1 MSQQPKVKRI
11 TSYPPS
17 YWSIKAPPEGI
28 QVNPADEYL
37 NYKVT
42 NVQKDNVWTFVSVL
56 NELSTKA
63 GALIIFRIRVNSI
76 RNTNEVK
83 LSLSPYGQATPKA
96 PVGVILRY
104 TPNTPDKF
112 NYQWY
117 DNSNSFRQ
125 LSASNIRADGAWHT
139 ITLGLTPQSV
149 TLLENGSH
157 KFNWEVVV
165 PDTVNPTFDMNILSK
180 GGSLDIDIGDIYAIP
195 SEINDDNN

>member
-76 RNTNEVK
+76 RNTNE
-83 LSLSPYGQATPKA
+83 
-96 PVGVILRY
+96 
-104 TPNTPDKF
+104 
-112 NYQWY
+112 WY

-157 KFNWEVVV
+157 KFNWEVDV
-165 PDTVNPTFDMNILSK
+165 PDTVNPTFDMNILTK

-195 SEINDDNN
+195 SEIK

>member
-96 PVGVILRY
+96 PVG
-104 TPNTPDKF
+104 
-112 NYQWY
+112 
-117 DNSNSFRQ
+117 
-125 LSASNIRADGAWHT
+125 
-139 ITLGLTPQSV
+139 LTPQSV

-157 KFNWEVVV
+157 KFNWEVDV
-165 PDTVNPTFDMNILSK
+165 PDTVNPTFDMNILTK

-195 SEINDDNN
+195 SEIK